1 MAAEQLLDALM
12 YCGTSQSVPR
22 RPELGALISVGMA
35 WIDLV
40 DEIDELTRRIDALA
54 DHRRRLTAER
64 GSLVSHQLD
73 QIVQHAEDLQRRNL
87 ELAASIKEGIALAA
101 DASDP

>member
-1 MAAEQLLDALM
+1 M
-12 YCGTSQSVPR
+12 YCGTLQSVR
-22 RPELGALISVGMA
+22 RPPEFGALISVGMA
-35 WIDLV
+35 WVDLV

-54 DHRRRLTAER
+54 DYRRRLTAER
-64 GSLVSHQLD
+64 EGSAAHQLE
-73 QIVQHAEDLQRRNL
+73 QIVQQAEDLQRRNL